1 MRKDNRGLSLVEIII
16 VITIL
21 AILAGAVTTGV
32 SLATGRPA
40 DECAAK
46 LQSAI
51 QSSRLSAMGKVNVT
65 LEIYMNDK
73 GYIYVAETVE
83 TESENPTDPP
93 VVRTTLTRIGDLGVS
108 LEFTLTNGVTTTLQ
122 PNHANSLILSFDRS
136 SGAFKP
142 IAGYS
147 DVYCKTITISRGN
160 RVKELEL
167 TYVTGKVTLK

>member
-21 AILAGAVTTGV
+21 SIVAGVVTTGV
-32 SLATGRPA
+32 SLASGRPA

-46 LQSAI
+46 LQSVI
-51 QSSRLSAMGKVNVT
+51 QSGRLTAMGKLSVT
-65 LEIYMNDK
+65 LEIYMNDA
-73 GYIYVAETVE
+73 GYIYIEETVTSE
-83 TESENPTDPP
+83 GENPTDPP
-93 VVRTTLTRIGDLGVS
+93 VVRTTLTRIGDIGVS
-108 LEFTLTNGVTTTLQ
+108 LEFTLTNGVTTALL

-142 IAGYS
+142 IEGYS

-160 RVKELEL
+160 REKELRL
-167 TYVTGKVTLK
+167 AYLTGKVTLE